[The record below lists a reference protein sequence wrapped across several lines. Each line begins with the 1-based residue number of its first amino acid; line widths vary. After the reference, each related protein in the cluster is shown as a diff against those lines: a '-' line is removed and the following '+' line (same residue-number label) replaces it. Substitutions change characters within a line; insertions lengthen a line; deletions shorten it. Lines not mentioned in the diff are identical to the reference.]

1 MLQVIITA
9 TLLITGLLA
18 SEKIVNQTHST
29 TVEICLETNGE
40 YNKTDFH
47 SKANTH
53 LFEKNTNLK
62 YENERETI

>member
-18 SEKIVNQTHST
+18 SEKAVNQTHST
-29 TVEICLETNGE
+29 TVEICLETNGA
-40 YNKTDFH
+40 YKKTDFH
-47 SKANTH
+47 SKKNTH
-53 LFEKNTNLK
+53 LFANTANLK